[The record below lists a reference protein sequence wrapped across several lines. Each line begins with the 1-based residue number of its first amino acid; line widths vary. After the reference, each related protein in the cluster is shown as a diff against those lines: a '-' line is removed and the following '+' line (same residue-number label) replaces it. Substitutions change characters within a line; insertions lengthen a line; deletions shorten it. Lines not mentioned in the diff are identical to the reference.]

1 MTMIRNIS
9 VPAVALAVLGLIL
22 SVSMLVPQSASAAV
36 SPRAFLGGGNA
47 LSRATGGQSQGL
59 TNAHP
64 TSNLLANLTLAAGRS
79 GRGDT
84 TPPPTPSPQE
94 DDEQAPSAQAVLPA
108 AAGGAGNNGGTVSGN
123 GGNGGIGATGGFVSA
138 GNVVSSANAVNV
150 LNTVIIRIG
159 R

>member
-1 MTMIRNIS
+1 MITARNLQIS
-9 VPAVALAVLGLIL
+9 MAALVLFGFTTVSIATFIPQRASAL
-22 SVSMLVPQSASAAV
+22 SVN
-36 SPRAFLGGGNA
+36 AFLGSSNA
-47 LSRATGGQSQGL
+47 LSRATSGQSQGL

-123 GGNGGIGATGGFVSA
+123 GGNGGIGATGGV
-138 GNVVSSANAVNV
+138 G
-150 LNTVIIRIG
+150 
-159 R
+159 